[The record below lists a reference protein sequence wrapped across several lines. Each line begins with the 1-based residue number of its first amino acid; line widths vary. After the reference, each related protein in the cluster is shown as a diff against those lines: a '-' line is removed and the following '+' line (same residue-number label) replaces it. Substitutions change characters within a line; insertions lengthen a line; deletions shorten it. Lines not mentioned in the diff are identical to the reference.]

1 MMTLSWNK
9 PGFSFMYIG
18 FTCGIN
24 DYTSEKINFA
34 RYFFFLTNRED
45 TKYTKKELTKKELRR
60 EDDAF
65 DTLFE
70 DRNFEVDEKGEGIV
84 SHF

>member
-9 PGFSFMYIG
+9 PGFSFMCIG
-18 FTCGIN
+18 FTCGIH

-34 RYFFFLTNRED
+34 RDFFFLTNRED
-45 TKYTKKELTKKELRR
+45 TKYTFGESRLEEKEELRR

-70 DRNFEVDEKGEGIV
+70 DRNFEVDEKG
-84 SHF
+84 

>member
-1 MMTLSWNK
+1 MC
-9 PGFSFMYIG
+9 IG
-18 FTCGIN
+18 FTCGIH

-34 RYFFFLTNRED
+34 RDFFFLTNRED
-45 TKYTKKELTKKELRR
+45 TKYTKEELRR

-70 DRNFEVDEKGEGIV
+70 DRNFEVDEKG
-84 SHF
+84 